1 MLDFRRSEAQAIDFQ
16 GFVLH
21 IGSTTR
27 QWRGA
32 PSNGA
37 LFYNGP
43 VNFGYERTLQEK
55 RRQRTFRF
63 TIAVSAFRQRP
74 R

>member
-1 MLDFRRSEAQAIDFQ
+1 VIQAIDFQ

-21 IGSTTR
+21 IELKTVPL
-27 QWRGA
+27 RGA
-32 PSNGA
+32 PSGSA

-43 VNFGYERTLQEK
+43 VIFGVARQARCRQ

>member
-1 MLDFRRSEAQAIDFQ
+1 LDFRRSEAQAIDFQ

-21 IGSTTR
+21 IEAESE

-32 PSNGA
+32 PSAGA

-43 VNFGYERTLQEK
+43 VNFGYDTNAAGQRC
-55 RRQRTFRF
+55 QRTFRF
-63 TIAVSAFRQRP
+63 TIAVSAFRQPP

>member
-1 MLDFRRSEAQAIDFQ
+1 MLDFGRSKVQAIDFQ

-21 IGSTTR
+21 IGSKMV

-32 PSNGA
+32 PSDFA

-43 VNFGYERTLQEK
+43 VNFGYDTHAAGK
-55 RRQRTFRF
+55 TPPAHFRF